1 MDIVTAEFLQNNLG
15 ECYRKIQLFLRT
27 PTADVIQGIKK
38 LQSQCLKIDFVQFC
52 RVQTLKIMDR
62 NPSEMDLI
70 LDGWCPDY
78 YYGSYEPIDNM
89 ESKRGYDYLNF
100 EKGFYYLKA
109 IARVGHF
116 YIPIKGKNYN
126 KRQLLDIAINLGCV
140 VYKSWNK
147 SQIMRAIYPNL
158 SFVPSAI

>member
-27 PTADVIQGIKK
+27 PTADVIHGITK

-70 LDGWCPDY
+70 LNGWCPDY

-126 KRQLLDIAINLGCV
+126 KRQLLDIAINLGCI
-140 VYKSWNK
+140 VYTSWNK

-158 SFVPSAI
+158 KFN